1 MLNSIGFVWNTY
13 DAEWEEMFNQ
23 LVKYK
28 ADHGHTKVPQGK
40 WVKNQRDR
48 LGKKRTMRQNN
59 SEKINQRINKLDSLG
74 FEW

>member
-1 MLNSIGFVWNTY
+1 
-13 DAEWEEMFNQ
+13 MFNQ
-23 LVKYK
+23 LAKYK
-28 ADHGHTKVPQGK
+28 ADHGHTKVKQTAGTLGK

-59 SEKINQRINKLDSLG
+59 SESINQRINKLDSLG